1 MKRILH
7 ELGEILVECVE
18 RQAFLFG
25 APADGRPAEAPPAEL
40 VDATIRYAKDDLVVR
55 LVATPGFA
63 HELACG
69 YCGEDAAE
77 AAERAEGDPA
87 EAERLARLALDATG
101 EILNTVLGNYL
112 FQFMYPYDTRDLS
125 TPTARLRPASEVEAE
140 CAGREALDLV
150 FEGRHR
156 VRLFVFN
163 A

>member
-1 MKRILH
+1 MKRILR

-25 APADGRPAEAPPAEL
+25 APADERPAEAPPAEF
-40 VDATIRYAKDDLVVR
+40 VDASIRYAKDDLVVR
-55 LVATPGFA
+55 LVTTPEFA
-63 HELACG
+63 LELACG

-77 AAERAEGDPA
+77 ASTRAAADPA
-87 EAERLARLALDATG
+87 EAERLSRLSLDAVG
-101 EILNTVLGNYL
+101 ETLNTVLGNYL

-125 TPTARLRPASEVEAE
+125 TPTARRRPAAEVEAE
-140 CAGREALDLV
+140 IAGREALDLV

-156 VRLFVFN
+156 VRLLVFN